1 MGTYLSGRRIDP
13 APDFYIGAVENA
25 AAPPFDYRIQRALK
39 KHRAGAKFLQLQIC
53 YHPDRLEAF
62 CKGVAEVAPD
72 LKLIPTIVLVKGA
85 RGLGFMND
93 KVPGINVPASTL
105 ARVQKASDPSV
116 EVNNL
121 TLELAKHALTLP
133 GVRGLHITDFRHDE
147 TINELMQELGR
158 TPKR

>member
-1 MGTYLSGRRIDP
+1 
-13 APDFYIGAVENA
+13 
-25 AAPPFDYRIQRALK
+25 
-39 KHRAGAKFLQLQIC
+39 
-53 YHPDRLEAF
+53 
-62 CKGVAEVAPD
+62 
-72 LKLIPTIVLVKGA
+72 
-85 RGLGFMND
+85 MND

-147 TINELMQELGR
+147 TIYELMQELGR